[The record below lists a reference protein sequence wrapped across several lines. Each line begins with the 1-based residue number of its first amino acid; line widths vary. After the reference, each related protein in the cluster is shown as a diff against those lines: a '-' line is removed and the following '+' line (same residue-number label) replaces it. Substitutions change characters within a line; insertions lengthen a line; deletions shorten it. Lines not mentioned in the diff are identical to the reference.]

1 MYYYDFNAVSG
12 SQPVDHSPG
21 LPVAQ
26 ADHSPGLPVASISLY
41 FVTLIFFATPNVV

>member
-12 SQPVDHSPG
+12 SQPV
-21 LPVAQ
+21 
-26 ADHSPGLPVASISLY
+26 DHSPGLPVASISLY